1 MAEQNARN
9 IDDPTAEILATSGL
23 ITMLGAVMAAVV
35 AVVALGEGSM
45 ALAGVLGG
53 VAFVSFAVSLVCFF
67 VDSNRADGTPLP
79 FPSWLR
85 TDAEAAAEL
94 SAAR

>member
-1 MAEQNARN
+1 
-9 IDDPTAEILATSGL
+9 
-23 ITMLGAVMAAVV
+23 VV
-35 AVVALGEGSM
+35 TFGQGNM
-45 ALAGVLGG
+45 ALAGVLAA
-53 VAFVSFAVSLVCFF
+53 VATVSFLVSLACFF
-67 VDSNRADGTPLP
+67 SDSNRSADSPLP